1 MRLLAFLHLLLLLGS
16 CERST
21 PVVVKAADAS
31 PPAPA
36 AAAAAVSNK
45 AIRATGLVRAVKVS
59 SIQVPQIAG
68 QGGRMTLVRLVPN
81 GTYVK
86 QGDMLAEFDR
96 TKQLDDALEAEAK
109 YDDLGHQV
117 RQKVASNRSEAEKR
131 LSDLKQ
137 AEADLA
143 KAEIQLKKGPILA
156 DIDKAKN
163 EAKAESARARVAS
176 LRKIHEYRIKV
187 EAAALRI
194 IELQQ
199 ERQKVALE
207 RAKSNAEKLVVKA
220 PLAGMV
226 ALENIWRGGSMGHAQ
241 EGDQLWNGQPMLK
254 LFDPSEMEV
263 HAQIGEPDGAALKAG
278 TKARVRLDAYPEV
291 EFEGRFESASPVA
304 SSALGS
310 PIKNFAARFRLVG
323 TDPRL
328 LPDLSAAV
336 IIE

>member
-1 MRLLAFLHLLLLLGS
+1 MGRAAFCFISMIFVS
-16 CERST
+16 CKQTPTAVRAAAPTLST
-21 PVVVKAADAS
+21 Q
-31 PPAPA
+31 APA
-36 AAAAAVSNK
+36 SK

-81 GTYVK
+81 GTHVK
-86 QGDMLAEFDR
+86 QGDTLAEFDR

-109 YDDLGHQV
+109 FDDLGHQV
-117 RQKVASNRSEAEKR
+117 RQKVASNRSDAEKR
-131 LSDLKQ
+131 LGDLKQ

-143 KAEIQLKKGPILA
+143 KAEIQLKKGPILS
-156 DIDKAKN
+156 DIDRAKN

-176 LRKIHEYRIKV
+176 LLKIHGHRMKV

-207 RAKSNAEKLVVKA
+207 RATSNSEKLIVKA

-254 LFDPSEMEV
+254 LFDPTEMEV
-263 HAQIGEPDGAALKAG
+263 HAQIGEPDGAALKPG

-310 PIKNFAARFRLVG
+310 PIKNFAARFRLIG

-336 IIE
+336 VIE

>member
-1 MRLLAFLHLLLLLGS
+1 MVRLTVLILPLLLAS
-16 CERST
+16 CDRPAT
-21 PVVVKAADAS
+21 VVKAVSATA
-31 PPAPA
+31 PVAPA
-36 AAAAAVSNK
+36 SK
-45 AIRATGLVRAVKVS
+45 SIRSTGLVRAVKVS

-81 GTYVK
+81 GTHVK
-86 QGDMLAEFDR
+86 EGDTLAEFDR

-109 YDDLGHQV
+109 FDDLGHQV
-117 RQKVASNRSEAEKR
+117 RQKIAANRSEAEKR
-131 LSDLKQ
+131 LSELKQ

-143 KAEIQLKKGPILA
+143 KAEIQLKKGPILSE
-156 DIDKAKN
+156 IDRAKN
-163 EAKAESARARVAS
+163 QAKADSARARVES
-176 LRKIHEYRIKV
+176 LGKIHAFRNRV

-207 RAKSNAEKLVVKA
+207 RAKSNAEKLIVKA

-254 LFDPSEMEV
+254 LFDPAEMEV
-263 HAQIGEPDGAALKAG
+263 HAQFGEPDGAALRPGAR
-278 TKARVRLDAYPEV
+278 ARVRLDAYPEV

-310 PIKNFAARFRLVG
+310 PIKNFAARFRLLG

-336 IIE
+336 VIE